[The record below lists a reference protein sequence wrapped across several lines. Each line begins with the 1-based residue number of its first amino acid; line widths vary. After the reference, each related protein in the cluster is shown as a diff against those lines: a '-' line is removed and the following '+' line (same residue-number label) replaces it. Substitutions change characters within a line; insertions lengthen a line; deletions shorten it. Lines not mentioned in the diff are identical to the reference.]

1 MESPNEPLRI
11 LAIVNL
17 PWDPRLGAAR
27 VWIELA
33 EEWTRAGHVVEK
45 FCSSDAFPEPT
56 SSNVRS
62 TWRTV
67 LFPYRAAAFVRR
79 NAKRFDVID
88 CLIGTLPFS
97 KKSLGFRGLLVARS
111 VGLYRLYEDFLRLS
125 RTRWPDQPKGRF
137 LGRIFHRL
145 VGWFFWK
152 QAEASVRVCD
162 LINVPNESESRA
174 LESDPALSAP
184 AIVQPYGL
192 SNRFREALA
201 GAAAPPA
208 ERLQR
213 QKICFIGMWSLR
225 KGSRDWAQI
234 MQGIWA
240 RHPAAEFVF
249 LGTMASDEVVH
260 ADLGCGPSKRIT
272 CLPTYQ
278 AADLPALLADATLG
292 LFPSYVEGFGLAVI
306 EQLAAGLPTVA
317 YDVAGPQQ
325 ILAPES
331 GWLLTPVG
339 NPIAMAARASEI
351 LSLPLEKYERLA
363 AACLG
368 IAQDCCWSEI
378 ADSTTR
384 QYRSALDSLGRDA

>member
-1 MESPNEPLRI
+1 MEKSPKPLRI

-17 PWDPRLGAAR
+17 PWDARLGAAR

-45 FCSSDAFPEPT
+45 FCLTDAFPAPT

-62 TWRTV
+62 TLRTA

-79 NAKRFDVID
+79 HGARFDVID

-97 KKSLGFRGLLVARS
+97 KKSLGYRGLLVARS

-137 LGRIFHRL
+137 FGRIFHGL
-145 VGWFFWK
+145 VARHLWR

-174 LESDPALSAP
+174 LESDPVLSAP
-184 AIVQPYGL
+184 AVVQPYGL
-192 SNRFREALA
+192 SDRFREALA
-201 GAAAPPA
+201 RAAVPPA
-208 ERLQR
+208 ERLLR

-240 RHPAAEFVF
+240 RHPAVEFVF
-249 LGTMASDEVVH
+249 LGTMVSDEVVH
-260 ADLGCGPSKRIT
+260 ADLGCDQAKRIT

-331 GWLLTPVG
+331 SWLLTPPG
-339 NPIAMAARASEI
+339 DPAAMAARASEI
-351 LSLPLEKYERLA
+351 LALPLEKYERLA

-368 IAQDCCWSEI
+368 IAQDYRWSQI
-378 ADSTTR
+378 AAATIR
-384 QYRSALDSLGRDA
+384 RYQVGLDSLGRDA

>member
-45 FCSSDAFPEPT
+45 FCLSDAFPEPT

-79 NAKRFDVID
+79 NAARFDVID

-137 LGRIFHRL
+137 LGRIFYRL
-145 VGWFFWK
+145 VDGHFWRK
-152 QAEASVRVCD
+152 AEASVRVCD
-162 LINVPNESESRA
+162 LLNVPNENERRA
-174 LESDPALSAP
+174 LESDAAVRAP
-184 AIVQPYGL
+184 VIVQPYGL
-192 SNRFREALA
+192 SDRFREALTRE
-201 GAAAPPA
+201 AAPAA
-208 ERLQR
+208 ERLRR

-225 KGSRDWAQI
+225 KGSRDWSQI
-234 MQGIWA
+234 MEGIW
-240 RHPAAEFVF
+240 RCHPETEFVF
-249 LGTMASDEVVH
+249 LGTMSSEKVVR
-260 ADLGCGPSKRIT
+260 ADLGFDQSKRIT
-272 CLPTYQ
+272 CLPTYD
-278 AADLPALLADATLG
+278 ATDLPKLLADVTLG
-292 LFPSYVEGFGLAVI
+292 LFPSYVEGFGLAVL

-317 YDVAGPQQ
+317 FDVAGPHQ
-325 ILAPES
+325 ILQPQS
-331 GWLLTPVG
+331 GWLLTPAG
-339 NPIAMAARASEI
+339 DPATMAARAAEI
-351 LSLPLEKYERLA
+351 LALPLAKYEELA
-363 AACLG
+363 TACMG
-368 IAQDCCWSEI
+368 IALEYRWSAI
-378 ADSTTR
+378 AAGTIR
-384 QYRSALDSLGRDA
+384 QYRAGLDSLGRGQ